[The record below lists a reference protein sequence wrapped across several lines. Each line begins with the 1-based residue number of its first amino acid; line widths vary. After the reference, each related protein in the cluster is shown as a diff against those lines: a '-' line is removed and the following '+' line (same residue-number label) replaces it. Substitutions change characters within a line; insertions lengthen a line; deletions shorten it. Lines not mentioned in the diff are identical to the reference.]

1 MTRSASILLA
11 PGESADDVIEAACR
25 GLDAQTTE
33 FAEAVLSG
41 LAHTPRS
48 IPSRFLYDEAGSALF
63 EEITKL
69 DEYYPTRT
77 EIALLRANGHEIAR
91 CLGATETLVEFG
103 SGSSRKTR
111 LLIDALDSLQT
122 YVPIDVSETFLVEA
136 ARGLDAD
143 FDNLRVRP
151 VVDDFTK
158 LRDLGDPEVSSPL
171 GFFSGSTIGNLTH
184 EESVEFLRN
193 AAQLL
198 GPGSAFL
205 IGVDLQKSLDILIP
219 AYDDAS
225 GVTASFSLNLL
236 TRINRELE
244 ANFDVACFAHRALYN
259 SRQGRIEIYLE
270 SLADQT
276 VDLLGQHLS
285 FSAGERIHT
294 ENSHKYTVEG
304 FQTLAK
310 RGGWEPVQV
319 WTDADEL
326 FSLHLLKLI

>member
-1 MTRSASILLA
+1 MQKQR
-11 PGESADDVIEAACR
+11 EVWKR
-25 GLDAQTTE
+25 
-33 FAEAVLSG
+33 
-41 LAHTPRS
+41 
-48 IPSRFLYDEAGSALF
+48 
-63 EEITKL
+63 
-69 DEYYPTRT
+69 
-77 EIALLRANGHEIAR
+77 
-91 CLGATETLVEFG
+91 
-103 SGSSRKTR
+103 
-111 LLIDALDSLQT
+111 
-122 YVPIDVSETFLVEA
+122 
-136 ARGLDAD
+136 D

-151 VVDDFTK
+151 FVGDFTK

-294 ENSHKYTVEG
+294 ETPTNTPSRAFRPWPNGEAGSRFRFGPTRMSSSACI
-304 FQTLAK
+304 F
-310 RGGWEPVQV
+310 
-319 WTDADEL
+319 
-326 FSLHLLKLI
+326 